1 MRYWNTESPLQ
12 PCTSLFD
19 CYVPSRSWALP
30 EKKPGEWEW
39 CLGGSSRFWRKIG
52 AIHQILH
59 LTNANAGLTSK
70 GFIYEAAN
78 WETCEVQALL
88 RVYQSASQLLYLTS
102 KGHRPQGPHS
112 IFWLVGHAVFSCK
125 RKKKGEQRDEGRKER
140 GTWRDWGWGGGRG
153 RGWWRCRRV
162 WPVSPGVPVR
172 FIFSVQG
179 AGTAAWWDFQP
190 CGLRCPS
197 IHLEGCRVH
206 SREPA
211 TQRHSHK
218 EQPVGQP
225 MPLIWGS
232 QLCSADRPT
241 LSGTHSCQRHR
252 LIPKL
257 LCAQWNRRHA
267 LRGSPHPTTG
277 SFKA

>member
-140 GTWRDWGWGGGRG
+140 GTWRDWGWGGRERERVMEVQKGLACVPWCAG
-153 RGWWRCRRV
+153 ALHLLSARGWNCCLMGFSAL
-162 WPVSPGVPVR
+162 WPPLSQHPSG
-172 FIFSVQG
+172 G
-179 AGTAAWWDFQP
+179 LP
-190 CGLRCPS
+190 CAQQRAS
-197 IHLEGCRVH
+197 H
-206 SREPA
+206 SA
-211 TQRHSHK
+211 TQ
-218 EQPVGQP
+218 P
-225 MPLIWGS
+225 
-232 QLCSADRPT
+232 
-241 LSGTHSCQRHR
+241 
-252 LIPKL
+252 
-257 LCAQWNRRHA
+257 
-267 LRGSPHPTTG
+267 
-277 SFKA
+277 